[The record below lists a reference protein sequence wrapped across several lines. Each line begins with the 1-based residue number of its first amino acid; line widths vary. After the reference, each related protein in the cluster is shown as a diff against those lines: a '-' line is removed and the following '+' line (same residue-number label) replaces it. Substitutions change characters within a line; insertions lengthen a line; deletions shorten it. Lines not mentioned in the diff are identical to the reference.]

1 MAEEE
6 PNSDGVTPEE
16 PEEVP
21 AGDKRAVLADLA
33 KERDKRQEL
42 EKRLEALEP
51 LAKKAQEIEDAQ
63 KSEIQRAAEA
73 TAAAEARAA
82 KAEAEALRYR
92 IATKHR
98 ISDEDAELWLTA
110 ADEDLLIKQ
119 AERFVAL
126 TGAQEQPKPQQQ
138 PDPSQGAR
146 PSRPKNP
153 WDEGRK
159 RAQARFGIPGD

>member
-1 MAEEE
+1 MADE
-6 PNSDGVTPEE
+6 PTEPTEPEGE
-16 PEEVP
+16 KPEEVP

-63 KSEIQRAAEA
+63 KSEVQRATELAS
-73 TAAAEARAA
+73 AAEERAV

-92 IATKHR
+92 IATQHG
-98 ISDEDAELWLTA
+98 ITEDDAKLWLTGVT
-110 ADEDLLIKQ
+110 EDDLTKQ
-119 AERFVAL
+119 AERLAEL
-126 TGAQEQPKPQQQ
+126 QGKQQTPANQ
-138 PDPSQGAR
+138 PDPGQGAR
-146 PSRPKNP
+146 PPKPKNP

-159 RAQARFGIPGD
+159 RALKQFGKPGD